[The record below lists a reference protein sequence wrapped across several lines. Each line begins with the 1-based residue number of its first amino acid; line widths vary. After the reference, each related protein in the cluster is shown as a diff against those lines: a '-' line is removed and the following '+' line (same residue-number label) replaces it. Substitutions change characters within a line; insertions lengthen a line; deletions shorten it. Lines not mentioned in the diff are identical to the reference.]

1 MIGFIVYFAA
11 AVTASPQP
19 YPGWTSVG
27 DNAYELFRYMGPLR
41 KSRAPRI
48 VGYGV
53 RPISEAD
60 DSSCTA
66 PYWTTEK
73 VTSIDY
79 AYDFVIHSFTT
90 WNPKEG
96 KQIYNVGED
105 DFSNFAHFAMG
116 YLHDLVKEGAT
127 LKVRKQRCGQ
137 GSVASLV
144 TILPGAGLVHAGHAP
159 H

>member
-1 MIGFIVYFAA
+1 MILLLLAVAA
-11 AVTASPQP
+11 AQLQP
-19 YPGWTSVG
+19 YPGWEKTG
-27 DNAYELFRYMGPLR
+27 DKTYERFNYMGPMR
-41 KSRAPRI
+41 KSGEPRI

-53 RPISEAD
+53 APVSHME

-96 KQIYNVGED
+96 KQIYEIGED
-105 DFSNFAHFAMG
+105 DFNNFAHFAMG
-116 YLHDLVKEGAT
+116 YLHDLVKQGAS
-127 LKVRKQRCGQ
+127 LKIRKQRCGQ
-137 GSVASLV
+137 GSVPYLV
-144 TILPGAGLVHAGHAP
+144 TILPNVRKRITNLSTRMR
-159 H
+159 